1 MSYSGKG
8 DRRRKTLVPKEVADA
23 NFETI
28 FGKYVPLYMRKQ
40 IPDEPLDAYNEER
53 LVSKFDKEA
62 NAIDEISKLVADETL
77 QATEPKKEDN
87 K

>member
-1 MSYSGKG
+1 MAGKG
-8 DRRRKTLVPKEVADA
+8 DRRRPTKVSRDVADA
-23 NFETI
+23 NYEAI

-40 IPDEPLDAYNEER
+40 LPVNTEQTINE
-53 LVSKFDKEA
+53 VSKL
-62 NAIDEISKLVADETL
+62 IADETL

>member
-1 MSYSGKG
+1 MAGKG
-8 DRRRKTLVPKEVADA
+8 DRRRPTRVPKEVADA
-23 NFETI
+23 NYEAI

-40 IPDEPLDAYNEER
+40 LPDDTEQTINE
-53 LVSKFDKEA
+53 VSKL
-62 NAIDEISKLVADETL
+62 IADETL

>member
-1 MSYSGKG
+1 MAGKG

-23 NFETI
+23 NYETI

-40 IPDEPLDAYNEER
+40 IPDEPEQTIEE
-53 LVSKFDKEA
+53 VSKL
-62 NAIDEISKLVADETL
+62 IADETL
-77 QATEPKKEDN
+77 QATEPKAEDN